1 MFDAI
6 HNYPGFLLAILVF
19 QLLPG
24 PGMLTIVDT
33 TARNGFK
40 AGLGASLGLLIG
52 DLIIMLIAIA
62 GLEAVLLSY
71 PQVFHLVQILGALYL
86 MGSGVL
92 MLRTNPQ
99 NHQSNDNLDL
109 KFWQGLRHAI
119 LISMTN
125 PQVILFFA
133 AFFPQFVT
141 TPPEPLH
148 FLIMVAHV
156 TVLSL
161 IFQLG
166 LVFLGNRIAPHWA
179 GVSWMGLAIRGLA
192 SLIMVS
198 FGVKLIVAL
207 FD

>member
-6 HNYPGFLLAILVF
+6 HNYPGFLLAIIVF

-24 PGMLTIVDT
+24 PGMLTILET
-33 TARNGFK
+33 TARKGFV
-40 AGLGASLGLLIG
+40 AGVGAGLGLLIG

-71 PQVFHLVQILGALYL
+71 PQIFHFIQLAGAFYL
-86 MGSGVL
+86 MVSGVL
-92 MLRTNPQ
+92 ILRNVPHNNRSEDNQ
-99 NHQSNDNLDL
+99 NL

-119 LISMTN
+119 VISMTN

-141 TPPEPLH
+141 DPPEPLH
-148 FLIMVAHV
+148 FLIMVVHV
-156 TVLSL
+156 TLISL
-161 IFQLG
+161 LFQLG

-179 GVSWMGLAIRGLA
+179 GVHWIGYAIRGAA
-192 SLIMVS
+192 SLIMLS
-198 FGVKLIVAL
+198 FGFKLIMGL